1 MTPSSALQVARALK
15 YMAAERNY
23 GQRAARHS
31 SRLLRRASHR
41 LAALGRQ
48 HLGMHLKADHIAVA
62 LLAGGGLLAVTSMG
76 LLLLLTKQ
84 SRPAKQK
91 QKRS

>member
-1 MTPSSALQVARALK
+1 MPFSALQVARALK

-23 GQRAARHS
+23 RQRAARHS

-48 HLGMHLKADHIAVA
+48 HLGMHLKDDHIAVA
-62 LLAGGGLLAVTSMG
+62 LLAGGGMLALTSTG

-84 SRPAKQK
+84 SNRPKQK
-91 QKRS
+91 KS